1 MDKEKCHTHGSEI
14 EGRGLSDFLGKKDK
28 DDVVVVSQ
36 FEKVHIS
43 GQASDEDEEEKP
55 SLLEKLHRSNSSSS
69 SSPSDEEAD
78 EKKKKKGLK
87 EKVKKKTSVEKADDT
102 TIPIERVGEGEVKI
116 NGKLPGGR
124 PKKAAKDS
132 AVEFGEAEG
141 REGEAAKEKK
151 GILEKIKEKLPGYY

>member
-69 SSPSDEEAD
+69 SSVWIWLS
-78 EKKKKKGLK
+78 KRK
-87 EKVKKKTSVEKADDT
+87 
-102 TIPIERVGEGEVKI
+102 
-116 NGKLPGGR
+116 
-124 PKKAAKDS
+124 
-132 AVEFGEAEG
+132 
-141 REGEAAKEKK
+141 
-151 GILEKIKEKLPGYY
+151 